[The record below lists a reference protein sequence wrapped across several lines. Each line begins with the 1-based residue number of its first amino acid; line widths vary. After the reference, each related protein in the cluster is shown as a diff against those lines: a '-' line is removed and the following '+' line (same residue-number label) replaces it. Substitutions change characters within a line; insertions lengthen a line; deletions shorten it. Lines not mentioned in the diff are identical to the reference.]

1 MTDPIADLLTRIRNG
16 QMARKEVVNIPYS
29 RLKKE
34 MLEVLVA
41 KGFLQ
46 AVKEQKDASTKSLNV
61 ELDSSKNLTFT
72 RISKPGQRIYAKKG
86 TTGRVL
92 NGYGIALLSTS
103 QGILS
108 GEDAMKSGV
117 GGEVLCE
124 IY

>member
-46 AVKEQKDASTKSLNV
+46 AVKEQKDTSARSLNV
-61 ELDSSKNLTFT
+61 ELDISKNLTFT